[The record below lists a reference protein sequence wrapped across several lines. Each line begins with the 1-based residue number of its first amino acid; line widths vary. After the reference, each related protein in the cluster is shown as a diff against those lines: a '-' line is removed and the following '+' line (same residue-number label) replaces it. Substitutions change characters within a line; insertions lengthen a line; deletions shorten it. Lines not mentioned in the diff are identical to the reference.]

1 MKDNR
6 LSRSNSEKNVGN
18 YLVPSVILNMEPWC
32 PREEGDLLKVTCLL
46 RGAVRLELISPESDG
61 EPPLTP
67 HVDRIFILQASC
79 LFFWLYRLL
88 KAGRPLIYRLRFLP
102 AASGC
107 TELASVFWALRQK
120 ARRALRAVALHRMYR
135 RDVFLNVMLMLL
147 SLRWQRRLALRFRTL
162 HQNQDTI
169 PVSSKSILKWKM
181 FDCSSPWRYLHVLC
195 VMIQRE
201 SIGHCILKIRIGILL
216 LGNLVTPINLCLTN
230 PLKIWCSSLQLSP
243 CFQEWQQMLQ
253 SKHLY

>member
-1 MKDNR
+1 M
-6 LSRSNSEKNVGN
+6 
-18 YLVPSVILNMEPWC
+18 VPSIILNMEPWC
-32 PREEGDLLKVTCLL
+32 PREEGDLLKVTWLL

-67 HVDRIFILQASC
+67 HADHIFILQASR

-88 KAGRPLIYRLRFLP
+88 KTGGACDLQAAVFPCCFWMHRVGLCVLGSKAESTQGPQGSGSPSNVQAGR
-102 AASGC
+102 
-107 TELASVFWALRQK
+107 
-120 ARRALRAVALHRMYR
+120 M
-135 RDVFLNVMLMLL
+135 FLNVMLMLP
-147 SLRWQRRLALRFRTL
+147 SLRWKRRLALCFRTL

-181 FDCSSPWRYLHVLC
+181 FDCSSPWRYLRVLC